1 MASKVCQSSP
11 SSPAQ
16 SRLIICEVLRSVAG
30 KDATRAFKKYHHD
43 RILSYRSTRDL
54 VVGRVDHSL
63 KTAMEQRGSMFGK
76 LFDWA
81 WRRGDTGLGAEVKN
95 TETVAPATIEPQA
108 EATKSKVEDV

>member
-1 MASKVCQSSP
+1 
-11 SSPAQ
+11 
-16 SRLIICEVLRSVAG
+16 
-30 KDATRAFKKYHHD
+30 
-43 RILSYRSTRDL
+43 
-54 VVGRVDHSL
+54 
-63 KTAMEQRGSMFGK
+63 MFGK